1 MVGSINEFVCF
12 QSRDPADIVNVK
24 GVFTKKGSSIMS
36 KKEWRAPAIQ
46 IAEVKA
52 STQGNGPRSTPG
64 DDCNY
69 ALPGTAKCVSGT

>member
-1 MVGSINEFVCF
+1 
-12 QSRDPADIVNVK
+12 
-24 GVFTKKGSSIMS
+24 MS
-36 KKEWRAPAIQ
+36 KKVWQAPVVQ